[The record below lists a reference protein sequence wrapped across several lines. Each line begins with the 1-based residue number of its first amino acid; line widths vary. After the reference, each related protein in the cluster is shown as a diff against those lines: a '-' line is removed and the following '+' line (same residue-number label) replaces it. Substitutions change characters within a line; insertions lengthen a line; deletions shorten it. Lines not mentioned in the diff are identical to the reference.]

1 MDVPGG
7 KSVVGVDFS
16 PATNRDEEL
25 ADPGRM
31 RRQLKENPHIVDE
44 PVLDYGSLPPLLT
57 AAHKGYFETVDL
69 LLGYGAD
76 ADATDHSG
84 RTLLQRLTASQNNRL
99 CAASSLTAASADLS
113 TALSMGD
120 AELVRQLV
128 AADGRW
134 LNLLDDA
141 TGEASGQAPLFDGS
155 TLDDWTPTSD
165 QWKIE
170 NGEIVCPTSDR
181 IQFMISHHVVD
192 RPFSLRYQLSAIER
206 SRHDGKMLGVIDAA
220 GNGVLATID
229 DEIEHTVQI
238 ASGRRSFD
246 DNGVYGQWQLEAT
259 TELQMQ
265 LGKWY
270 DILLTLDGKQFTV
283 SAGDSE
289 ISCPFEP
296 QFPVFIWL
304 EVQRT
309 GAKYR
314 DLYVSLR

>member
-1 MDVPGG
+1 
-7 KSVVGVDFS
+7 
-16 PATNRDEEL
+16 
-25 ADPGRM
+25 M
-31 RRQLKENPHIVDE
+31 RR
-44 PVLDYGSLPPLLT
+44 LL
-57 AAHKGYFETVDL
+57 AHG
-69 LLGYGAD
+69 
-76 ADATDHSG
+76 
-84 RTLLQRLTASQNNRL
+84 
-99 CAASSLTAASADLS
+99 ASADLK

-128 AADGRW
+128 AGNGRW
-134 LNLLDDA
+134 LPLLDEA
-141 TGEASGQAPLFDGS
+141 TGEASGQAPLFDGT

-165 QWKIE
+165 QWKVE

-181 IQFMISHHVVD
+181 IQFMVSHHVVD

-206 SRHDGKMLGVIDAA
+206 SRHDGKMLGVIDGA

-246 DNGVYGQWQLEAT
+246 DKGVYGPWQLEAT
-259 TELQMQ
+259 TELEMQ

-270 DILLTLDGKQFTV
+270 DILLTIDGEQFTV
-283 SAGDSE
+283 SVGDSE

-314 DLYVSLR
+314 DLYVSEL